1 MLPDLDVLHI
11 CPSDSPILVTSN
23 FNMSPATT
31 TNGDVQ
37 IIKLGTHFCG
47 SESGKA
53 VAVSDRSRK
62 VGPKDVVIDIVAS
75 GLCGTDLHYRKA
87 KGMAL
92 GHEGVGVVSQ
102 VGSGVTFVEV
112 GARVG
117 WGYNHLSDL
126 KCDYCLSG
134 RDTLCKQRQM
144 YGAADQDQGSLGDKF
159 VINEAFVHVIPDQL
173 PLRYAGPLQCGG
185 ATVYGSIVQ
194 ADIKPW
200 QRVGVVGIGGLGE

>member
-1 MLPDLDVLHI
+1 
-11 CPSDSPILVTSN
+11 
-23 FNMSPATT
+23 MSPATT

-37 IIKLGTHFCG
+37 TIKLGTHFCG

-53 VAVSDRSRK
+53 VAVSDRTRK
-62 VGPKDVVIDIVAS
+62 VGSRDVVIDIVAS

-134 RDTLCKQRQM
+134 RDTLCQQRQM

-159 VINEAFVHVIPDQL
+159 VINEAFVHVIPDNL

-200 QRVGVVGIGGLGE
+200 QRVGVVGIGGLGESK